1 MTSRLRTSALNV
13 VTTSGPLAHSATQIQ
28 SSLSK
33 ASARLRAW
41 TAIPDQRFRRENA
54 QVWAE
59 EIHPSFARLESVR
72 GESLSAEQKRSLGEL
87 KAELAELETWHRS
100 IAELAH
106 TPGNEPARAEMSKHV
121 LPLARRILEQ
131 TSGLIDKSSSTGRR
145 SALAKFLGHFMRA
158 ESSLQEFVAR
168 ERSADLEEFEQEM
181 KKVQQGLGRS
191 GAGSADA
198 SAGSRAEHR
207 RLQKTIQT
215 YAHHAARVVKL
226 RQRPDWNVSYYWLDE
241 HVAPRLEAIE
251 RTLSELAQ
259 QEQRQMLAD
268 ERFVIQIGKRE
279 PWVIAGLLLALLAV
293 VAWLSGRGARRL
305 TRRSLDRR
313 QAKIRNDETR
323 LRTTICTV
331 IDPLIT
337 IDARGIIESVNPATK
352 RIFGYEEKE
361 LIGKNV
367 SILMPKGEQRAH
379 DGYLRRYLETEEP
392 HIIGHGREV
401 TCMRKSGEEF
411 PADLSVNEMWVND
424 ERKFVGLV
432 RDITERKKA
441 DQQKSDFVSV
451 VSHELR
457 TPLTSIRGSLGLL
470 MSPVAG
476 DLPESARELLAIAVR
491 NSDRLIRLINDIL
504 DLQKIESGEI
514 AVNEE
519 AIDVGSFLE
528 HAVEDN
534 QGIADTFGVTL
545 VLTNDAPGEKVCADR
560 DRLMQV
566 ITNLISNALKFS
578 PREGAVELLL
588 KDAGDDLRF
597 AVRDQGPGIPEEFQ
611 SKIFDRF
618 SQADSSATR
627 KQGGTGLG
635 LSIAQSIMELHGGS
649 LQFTTQEGQGTTF
662 TFTLPKAS
670 EFETSSSQVR
680 RTKNRHG
687 LPVLVC
693 EDDEGMAGVA

>member
-1 MTSRLRTSALNV
+1 M
-13 VTTSGPLAHSATQIQ
+13 
-28 SSLSK
+28 
-33 ASARLRAW
+33 
-41 TAIPDQRFRRENA
+41 
-54 QVWAE
+54 
-59 EIHPSFARLESVR
+59 
-72 GESLSAEQKRSLGEL
+72 
-87 KAELAELETWHRS
+87 
-100 IAELAH
+100 
-106 TPGNEPARAEMSKHV
+106 
-121 LPLARRILEQ
+121 
-131 TSGLIDKSSSTGRR
+131 
-145 SALAKFLGHFMRA
+145 
-158 ESSLQEFVAR
+158 
-168 ERSADLEEFEQEM
+168 
-181 KKVQQGLGRS
+181 
-191 GAGSADA
+191 
-198 SAGSRAEHR
+198 
-207 RLQKTIQT
+207 
-215 YAHHAARVVKL
+215 
-226 RQRPDWNVSYYWLDE
+226 
-241 HVAPRLEAIE
+241 
-251 RTLSELAQ
+251 
-259 QEQRQMLAD
+259 
-268 ERFVIQIGKRE
+268 
-279 PWVIAGLLLALLAV
+279 
-293 VAWLSGRGARRL
+293 
-305 TRRSLDRR
+305 RRSLDRR
-313 QAKIRNDETR
+313 QTQIQNDETR

-331 IDPLIT
+331 VDPLIT
-337 IDARGIIESVNPATK
+337 INERGIIESVNPATE

-361 LIGKNV
+361 LIGTNV
-367 SILMPKGEQRAH
+367 SILMPEGEKRAH
-379 DGYLRRYLETEEP
+379 DGYLRRYVETEEP
-392 HIIGHGREV
+392 RIIGQGREV
-401 TCMRKSGEEF
+401 TCVRKSGEEF

-470 MSPVAG
+470 MSPVAE

-566 ITNLISNALKFS
+566 ITNLISNAVKFS
-578 PREGAVELLL
+578 PRGAAVELILTH
-588 KDAGDDLRF
+588 AGDDLSF

-635 LSIAQSIMELHGGS
+635 LSIAQSIIELHGGS
-649 LQFTTQEGQGTTF
+649 LRFTTQEGQGTTF
-662 TFTLPKAS
+662 TFALPKAS

-680 RTKNRHG
+680 RTKNRDG
-687 LPVLVC
+687 VPVLVC
-693 EDDEGMAGVA
+693 GDDEGMAGVA